1 MRFALIVLLSLFILA
16 MPASEY
22 AQNGPPRDRDLED
35 KQPPP
40 RLPNGRTQRDEILK
54 ADYGHN
60 IEDVGEIVRLAE
72 DLKANL
78 EKNTQYVFSLQ
89 DVKRLDDIEKLTRRI
104 RSRMKRY

>member
-1 MRFALIVLLSLFILA
+1 MRFALIVFLSLSFLA
-16 MPASEY
+16 VPAWQY
-22 AQNGPPRDRDLED
+22 AQNGPPRDRDMED
-35 KQPPP
+35 KQPP